1 MKSISTKLPVLA
13 ITVGVVLAVLAVSAS
28 TAAEISIQNT
38 QGLSFGSFVAGS
50 GGTVTVSPSDTR
62 SAGGGVMLMSLSAG
76 AAARFTVSGDA
87 LATYTIQLPGNNFV
101 KLTGPG
107 AEMAVNDFTSS
118 PSGAGGDL
126 GLTGSQTLT
135 VGATLS
141 VGSGQAS
148 GSYSGTFTVTV
159 NYN

>member
-1 MKSISTKLPVLA
+1 MKSTSTKFSVLA
-13 ITVGVVLAVLAVSAS
+13 ITVGVVLTVLAVSTS
-28 TAAEISIQNT
+28 MAAAISIENT

-50 GGTVTVSPSDTR
+50 GGTVTISHSDVR
-62 SAGGGVMLMSLSAG
+62 SAGGGVVLVSSSEG

-126 GLTGSQTLT
+126 GLLGSQTLS

-141 VGSGQAS
+141 VGSGQSTGDYS
-148 GSYSGTFTVTV
+148 GSFTVTV